1 MIELLGVIIYF
12 ALVTAAVYSRLP
24 TIFTVLIIHMVQIF
38 FLLFAGLLE
47 TISFKLYTNVII
59 LHIINPML
67 KYFRTLVRSIYILD
81 YDTRIISFDNP

>member
-24 TIFTVLIIHMVQIF
+24 TIFTVLIIHMVQF
-38 FLLFAGLLE
+38 FFKFAGLLE
-47 TISFKLYTNVII
+47 IISFKLYTNVII